1 MEHINKIELQGTI
14 GTIRTMEI
22 SDEMVAN
29 MSVATEYIYKNKAG
43 DAIVETTWHMV
54 VVWGNTTK
62 TDLTRLEKGMKVHIV
77 GRVRQTKYI
86 GSDGLEKTFQEVIA
100 HEFEIIKN

>member
-1 MEHINKIELQGTI
+1 MEHINKIEIQGTI

-62 TDLTRLEKGMKVHIV
+62 TTYRLEKGMKVHIV

-100 HEFEIIKN
+100 HEFEIIED